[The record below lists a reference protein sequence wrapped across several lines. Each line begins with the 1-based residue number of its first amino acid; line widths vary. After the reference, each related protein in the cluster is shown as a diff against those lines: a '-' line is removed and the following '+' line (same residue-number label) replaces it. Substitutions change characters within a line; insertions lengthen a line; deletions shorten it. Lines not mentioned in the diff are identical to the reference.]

1 MKNKSGLWAVV
12 LLSSIGSLIHAQNTS
27 GKASEKEIQTVN
39 LSGKK
44 KLVERKIDRMVFN
57 VENSIASQGTDG
69 VEALRNTPLVKV
81 DEANGISIVGKS
93 NVSVMINDRIVQMS
107 GSELLNYLR
116 SVRSENIAKIE
127 VITTPPAKYDAQGNS
142 GIINIVLK
150 KNSNLGWSGSLTTGY
165 VRKSRDGFTNN
176 IGLNYQSARISSS
189 LKLRHY
195 DSKKNST
202 EQNEIIANKG
212 LKSLDRRVDMPN
224 GLGLN
229 YSLDY
234 KISDKSNAGIVYD
247 FGSGHM
253 NMDINNSSEYFT
265 GNKQDSLL
273 TTYAEHRQ
281 KIPTHTLNA
290 YYDLKLDSLGK
301 KMSIGGNYFSNIP
314 VNNISFQTTNHN
326 TNNAENYRSYSK
338 INYSIWSGQVDFTL
352 PYKFANIETGAK
364 MAYFKNTSNLEYFRI
379 MNGNSVLMPDGN
391 NLFEYKEQ
399 NYATYFSID
408 KKINEQ
414 WSAKA
419 GIRYE
424 YSVIDGY
431 NPTSGEKNKYEYG
444 RFFPTAYI
452 AYKADDN
459 NTFTANYSRRINRPF
474 FRAIN
479 PYRWYINPYSFA
491 KGNPYLKP
499 SYNDN
504 IELGYSYK
512 NKLTATLYYQQVKD
526 SYSQLVTFNN
536 GIKIIDYANMFDQT
550 NYGVNLGYN
559 DILFK
564 FWEVSASAN
573 LYYSQS
579 TGIIPEV
586 IGQKA
591 FNMYYNINNTF
602 TLNTQKTVAMFAN
615 FAQQFPGSFGNFR
628 SDGYSIVSL
637 GAKLF
642 LMDKKLQINVSVDDV
657 FKKAFSKGES
667 VYSDSV
673 MKFRN
678 YYDYR
683 GLNLSVNYTFGNNK
697 VKGASR
703 NVKFDE
709 KSRAN

>member
-12 LLSSIGSLIHAQNTS
+12 LLSSMGSLIHAQNTS

-399 NYATYFSID
+399 NYAAYFSID

-573 LYYSQS
+573 LYYSKS

-591 FNMYYNINNTF
+591 FNIYYNINNTF

-683 GLNLSVNYTFGNNK
+683 GLNLSVNYTFGNNQ

>member
-1 MKNKSGLWAVV
+1 MKNKSGIWAVMV
-12 LLSSIGSLIHAQNTS
+12 LSTLCSIVHAQNTS
-27 GKASEKEIQTVN
+27 GKNSEKEIQTVN
-39 LSGKK
+39 LNGKK

-57 VENSIASQGTDG
+57 VENSIASQGMDG

-81 DEANGISIVGKS
+81 DETSGISIVGKS

-107 GSELLNYLR
+107 GSELLNYLK

-150 KNSNLGWSGSLTTGY
+150 KNSNLGWSGNLTTAY
-165 VRKSRDGFTNN
+165 IRKSRDGFVNN
-176 IGLNYQSARISSS
+176 IGLNYQSGKISSS

-195 DSKKNST
+195 DTKKNST

-234 KISDKSNAGIVYD
+234 KISEKSNAGVVYD

-281 KIPTHTLNA
+281 RIPTHTLNV
-290 YYDLKLDSLGK
+290 YYDLKLDTLGK
-301 KMSIGGNYFSNIP
+301 KMSVGGNYFSNIP
-314 VNNISFQTTNHN
+314 VNNIGFRTINHN
-326 TNNAENYRSYSK
+326 INNTEDYRSYSK
-338 INYSIWSGQVDFTL
+338 INYSIWSGQLDFTL

-364 MAYFKNTSNLEYFRI
+364 MAYFQNSSDLEYFRI
-379 MNGNSVLMPDGN
+379 ANGNSVLMPDGK

-399 NYATYFSID
+399 NYAGYFSID

-414 WSAKA
+414 WSVKG

-424 YSVIDGY
+424 YSVIDGF
-431 NPTSGEKNKYEYG
+431 NPASGERNKYNYG
-444 RFFPTAYI
+444 RFFPTAYV
-452 AYKADDN
+452 AYKADDE

-491 KGNPYLKP
+491 KGNPYLRP

-512 NKLTATLYYQQVKD
+512 NKFTATLYYQQIKD
-526 SYSQLVTFNN
+526 SYSQLVTFND

-550 NYGVNLGYN
+550 NYGMNLGYN

-564 FWEVSASAN
+564 FWELSASAN
-573 LYYSQS
+573 LYYSKS
-579 TGIIPEV
+579 NGIIPEV
-586 IGQKA
+586 VGQKA

-602 TLNTQKTVAMFAN
+602 TLNTRKTIAMFAN
-615 FAQQFPGSFGNFR
+615 FTQQLPGSSGNFR
-628 SDGYSIVSL
+628 SDGYSFLSL

-642 LMDKKLQINVSVDDV
+642 LMDKKLQINASVDDV
-657 FKKAFSKGES
+657 FKKAISKGES
-667 VYSDSV
+667 IFTDSV
-673 MKFRN
+673 MKYRN

-683 GLNLSVNYTFGNNK
+683 GLNLSVSYTFGNNK